1 MDLTSDHPYWT
12 VKNGILANYPPL
24 HSDVACDIAILGA
37 GITGA
42 LIAEALTAEGH
53 DVRIL
58 DARDVGRGSTS
69 ASTALLQYEIDTHL
83 IELIERHG
91 KRSAEM
97 AYRACHESIDLLD
110 GKIRQLGIDCHFS
123 RRESVY
129 LASTESDWHNLQREA
144 AARRAIGIQVQ
155 EWSGTDVAERLGVV
169 RAGALHSVQAAQVD
183 AYRLTHGLL
192 CAVTSRGGHIYD
204 RTCVTKVGTDENGV
218 TLETDRGYRVKARKL
233 IVASGYEA
241 TEMFGLSKFV
251 DLRSSF
257 ALASEPMAEKDF
269 WWHRC
274 LLWESDRPYFYLRS
288 DSDGR
293 AIFGGGDVP
302 FRNPEARDRLLRSKA
317 ATLEK
322 QFREL
327 FPGSPMEVAFCWAG
341 TFGETE
347 DGLAYI
353 GPHQSHPHCLFAL
366 CFGGNGITFSMTAA
380 GMISDALAGKRNDYA
395 EVFAFD
401 R

>member
-12 VKNGILANYPPL
+12 VKNGILADYPPL
-24 HSDVACDIAILGA
+24 HSDVSCDIAILGA

-42 LIAEALTAEGH
+42 LIAETLTAEGH
-53 DVRIL
+53 DVRML

-83 IELIERHG
+83 IDLIRMHG
-91 KRSAEM
+91 KRSAEL

-110 GKIRQLGIDCHFS
+110 EKIRQLEIDCHFS

-129 LASTESDWHNLQREA
+129 LASSENDWKVLRKEA
-144 AARRAIGIQVQ
+144 IARRAINIQVQ
-155 EWSGTDVAERLGVV
+155 EWSGTEVAERFGFVHP
-169 RAGALHSVQAAQVD
+169 GALHSVQAAQVD

-192 CAVTSRGGHIYD
+192 CKVLSRGSRIHD
-204 RTCVTKVGTDENGV
+204 RTRVTKITPHSKGV
-218 TLETDRGYRVKARKL
+218 TLETDRGHQVKARKL

-241 TEMFGLSKFV
+241 TEMFGLSKVV

-257 ALASEPMAEKDF
+257 ALASEPMPERDF
-269 WWHRC
+269 WWHQC
-274 LLWESDRPYFYLRS
+274 LLWESARPYFYLRS

-293 AIFGGGDVP
+293 AILGGGDVP
-302 FRNPEARDRLLRSKA
+302 FRNPKARDRMLRSKA
-317 ATLEK
+317 TALEK

-353 GPHQSHPHCLFAL
+353 GPHQRYPHCFFAL

-380 GMISDALAGKRNDYA
+380 AMVRDALAGKPNDYS